1 MKYIVQ
7 INTRLMNSIVEERE
21 FSNDILF
28 SRNVLMAP
36 TLESGLA
43 VNFIKNTI
51 SNNNIEGG
59 STLKRII
66 KSVKKNQL
74 EEQKDS
80 LVKI

>member
-28 SRNVLMAP
+28 SRNILIAP

>member
-1 MKYIVQ
+1 
-7 INTRLMNSIVEERE
+7 MNSIVEERE

>member
-1 MKYIVQ
+1 
-7 INTRLMNSIVEERE
+7 MNSIVEERE
-21 FSNDILF
+21 FSNHILF

-59 STLKRII
+59 STLKIII